1 MPLCSSF
8 CPYQGPEPA
17 GRAMLSDWLG
27 RARSPIAQM
36 GPGTPK
42 SVDRRARARVGP
54 AIAVA
59 RARRREGR
67 DAGYAWASRDILGRV
82 GCYRARGLAG
92 SG

>member
-8 CPYQGPEPA
+8 CPSRGPEPA

-27 RARSPIAQM
+27 RARSPIAQI

-42 SVDRRARARVGP
+42 LVDRRARARVGP
-54 AIAVA
+54 EIAPS

-67 DAGYAWASRDILGRV
+67 DSGYACALLDTLGRV
-82 GCYRARGLAG
+82 GSG
-92 SG
+92 SF